1 MAHIFFKSTK
11 QKIHSIFIL
20 DGEIEIEN
28 KNILKGTFINISQTD
43 SFEIF
48 CNKKSTIFE
57 VISPLKPS
65 YKTYA

>member
-1 MAHIFFKSTK
+1 MAHLFKSKK

-43 SFEIF
+43 NFEIF
-48 CNKKSTIFE
+48 CNKKSTI
-57 VISPLKPS
+57 LK
-65 YKTYA
+65 